1 MSVSFETVCVLI
13 ITSLNTKFMA
23 GLDSLL
29 AKSLG
34 ASIEDNLGGDT
45 LHKIDN
51 RLFEKYGVTINQA
64 ILDFQ
69 KVDTVLREFFG
80 SGADGLEKKIFET
93 VCTLEKSKTNDQEWM
108 TVEDQFLTRVIL
120 EAFGDDDKK
129 QILTALLEQPRIIS
143 EVLTICNVPQ
153 TSGYRKINWLIDN
166 GLLTTRSFITT
177 SDGKRVN
184 KYMPVFE
191 NIKINI
197 VKNKVTVTV
206 QLNKESMNHSSLI
219 PLIRNYR

>member
-1 MSVSFETVCVLI
+1 
-13 ITSLNTKFMA
+13 MA

-29 AKSLG
+29 ARSVG
-34 ASIEDNLGGDT
+34 AAIEDNLGEDA

-51 RLFEKYGVTINQA
+51 RLFEKYGITINQA

-69 KVDTVLREFFG
+69 KLDGVLREFFG
-80 SGADGLEKKIFET
+80 AGADGLEKKIFET

-120 EAFGDDDKK
+120 EAFGDDRKE
-129 QILTALLEQPRIIS
+129 ILTALLEQPRIIS
-143 EVLTICNVPQ
+143 DVLNICKIPQ

-166 GLLTTRSFITT
+166 GLLTVHGFITT
-177 SDGKRVN
+177 PDGKRVN
-184 KYMPVFE
+184 KYIPVFE

-197 VKNKVTVTV
+197 VKNKVTVKV
-206 QLNKESMNHSSLI
+206 QLNKESMNNSLLI
-219 PLIRNYR
+219 PLLQNYR

>member
-1 MSVSFETVCVLI
+1 MSVCFETVSLLI
-13 ITSLNTKFMA
+13 ITRENTSLMA

-29 AKSLG
+29 ARSVG
-34 ASIEDNLGGDT
+34 AAIEDNLGEDA

-51 RLFEKYGVTINQA
+51 RLFEKYGITINQA

-69 KVDTVLREFFG
+69 KLDGVLREFFG
-80 SGADGLEKKIFET
+80 AGADGLEKKIFET

-120 EAFGDDDKK
+120 EAFGDDRKE
-129 QILTALLEQPRIIS
+129 ILTALLEQPRIIS
-143 EVLTICNVPQ
+143 DVLNICKIPQ

-166 GLLTTRSFITT
+166 GLLTIHGFITT
-177 SDGKRVN
+177 PDGKRVN
-184 KYMPVFE
+184 KYIPVFE

-197 VKNKVTVTV
+197 VKNKVTVKV
-206 QLNKESMNHSSLI
+206 QLNKESMNNSLLI
-219 PLIRNYR
+219 PLLQNYR

>member
-1 MSVSFETVCVLI
+1 
-13 ITSLNTKFMA
+13 MA

-34 ASIEDNLGGDT
+34 AAIEDNLGEDT

-51 RLFEKYGVTINQA
+51 RLFEKYGITINQA

-69 KVDTVLREFFG
+69 KLDGVLREFFG
-80 SGADGLEKKIFET
+80 SEADGLEKKIFET
-93 VCTLEKSKTNDQEWM
+93 VCTLEKSKTSDQEWM

-120 EAFGDDDKK
+120 EAFGDDRKE
-129 QILTALLEQPRIIS
+129 ILTALLEQPRIIS
-143 EVLTICNVPQ
+143 DVLSICKIPQ

-166 GLLTTRSFITT
+166 GLLTIHGFITT
-177 SDGKRVN
+177 PDGKRVN
-184 KYMPVFE
+184 KYIPVFE

-197 VKNKVTVTV
+197 VKNKVTVKV
-206 QLNKESMNHSSLI
+206 QLNKESMNNSLLI
-219 PLIRNYR
+219 PLLQNYR

>member
-1 MSVSFETVCVLI
+1 MRIPHL
-13 ITSLNTKFMA
+13 MA

-29 AKSLG
+29 ARSLG
-34 ASIEDNLGGDT
+34 ASIEDNLGENT

-51 RLFEKYGVTINQA
+51 RLFEKYGITINQA

-69 KVDTVLREFFG
+69 KLDSVLREYFG
-80 SGADGLEKKIFET
+80 AGADGLEKKIFET
-93 VCTLEKSKTNDQEWM
+93 VCTLEKSKTNDMEWM
-108 TVEDQFLTRVIL
+108 TVEDQFLTTIIL

-129 QILTALLEQPRIIS
+129 QMLTALLEQPLIIS
-143 EVLTICNVPQ
+143 EVLSICNIPQ

-166 GLLTTRSFITT
+166 GLLTIDGFITT

-184 KYMPVFE
+184 KYIPVFE

-197 VKNKVTVTV
+197 VKNKVTVKV
-206 QLNKESMNHSSLI
+206 QLNKESVNSSLLM
-219 PLIRNYR
+219 PLIQNYR

>member
-1 MSVSFETVCVLI
+1 MYVCFVTVSLLI
-13 ITSLNTKFMA
+13 ITRENTSLMA

-29 AKSLG
+29 ARSVG
-34 ASIEDNLGGDT
+34 AAIEDNLGEDA

-51 RLFEKYGVTINQA
+51 RLFEKYGITINQA

-69 KVDTVLREFFG
+69 KLDGVLREFFG
-80 SGADGLEKKIFET
+80 AGADGLEKKIFET

-120 EAFGDDDKK
+120 EAFGDDRKE
-129 QILTALLEQPRIIS
+129 ILTVLLEQPRIIS
-143 EVLTICNVPQ
+143 DVLSICKIPQ

-166 GLLTTRSFITT
+166 GLLTIHGFITT
-177 SDGKRVN
+177 PDGKRVN
-184 KYMPVFE
+184 KYIPVFE

-197 VKNKVTVTV
+197 VKNKVTVKV
-206 QLNKESMNHSSLI
+206 QLNKESMNNSLLI
-219 PLIRNYR
+219 PLLQNYR

>member
-1 MSVSFETVCVLI
+1 MSVFFEDASRLI
-13 ITSLNTKFMA
+13 VVHENTTLMA

-29 AKSLG
+29 ARSLG
-34 ASIEDNLGGDT
+34 ASIEDNLGENT

-51 RLFEKYGVTINQA
+51 RLFEKYGITINQA

-69 KVDTVLREFFG
+69 KLDNVLREYFG
-80 SGADGLEKKIFET
+80 AGADGLEKKIFET
-93 VCTLEKSKTNDQEWM
+93 VCTLEKSKTNDMEWM
-108 TVEDQFLTRVIL
+108 TVEDQFLTTIIL

-129 QILTALLEQPRIIS
+129 QMLTALLEQPLIIS
-143 EVLTICNVPQ
+143 EVLSICNIPQ

-166 GLLTTRSFITT
+166 GLLTIHGFITT

-184 KYMPVFE
+184 KYIPVFE

-197 VKNKVTVTV
+197 VKNKVTVKV
-206 QLNKESMNHSSLI
+206 QLNKESMNNSLLI
-219 PLIRNYR
+219 PLIQNYR

>member
-1 MSVSFETVCVLI
+1 MSVCFETVSLLI
-13 ITSLNTKFMA
+13 ITRENTSLMA

-29 AKSLG
+29 ARSVG
-34 ASIEDNLGGDT
+34 AAIEDNLGEDA

-51 RLFEKYGVTINQA
+51 RLFEKYGITINQA

-69 KVDTVLREFFG
+69 KLDGVLREFFG
-80 SGADGLEKKIFET
+80 AGADGLEKKIFET

-120 EAFGDDDKK
+120 EAFGDDRKE
-129 QILTALLEQPRIIS
+129 ILTALLEQPRIIS
-143 EVLTICNVPQ
+143 DVLNICKIPQ

-166 GLLTTRSFITT
+166 GLLTVHGFITT
-177 SDGKRVN
+177 PDGKRVN
-184 KYMPVFE
+184 KYIPVFE

-197 VKNKVTVTV
+197 VKNKVTVKV
-206 QLNKESMNHSSLI
+206 QLNKESMNNSLLI
-219 PLIRNYR
+219 PLLQNYR

>member
-1 MSVSFETVCVLI
+1 
-13 ITSLNTKFMA
+13 MA

-29 AKSLG
+29 ARSLG
-34 ASIEDNLGGDT
+34 AAIEDNLGEDA

-51 RLFEKYGVTINQA
+51 RLFEKYGITINQA

-69 KVDTVLREFFG
+69 KLDGVLREFFG
-80 SGADGLEKKIFET
+80 AGADGLEKKIFET

-129 QILTALLEQPRIIS
+129 EILTALLEQPRIVS
-143 EVLTICNVPQ
+143 EVLCICNIPQ

-166 GLLTTRSFITT
+166 GLLTTRGFITT
-177 SDGKRVN
+177 PDGKRVN
-184 KYMPVFE
+184 KYIPVFE

-197 VKNKVTVTV
+197 VKNKVTVKV
-206 QLNKESMNHSSLI
+206 QLNKESMNNSLLI
-219 PLIRNYR
+219 PLIQNYR

>member
-1 MSVSFETVCVLI
+1 MSVCFETVSLLI
-13 ITSLNTKFMA
+13 ITRENTSLMA

-29 AKSLG
+29 ARSVG
-34 ASIEDNLGGDT
+34 AAIEDNLGEDA

-51 RLFEKYGVTINQA
+51 RLFEKYGITINQA

-69 KVDTVLREFFG
+69 KLDGVLREFFG
-80 SGADGLEKKIFET
+80 AGADGLEKKIFET

-120 EAFGDDDKK
+120 EAFGDDRKE
-129 QILTALLEQPRIIS
+129 ILTVLLEQPRIIS
-143 EVLTICNVPQ
+143 DVLSICKIPQ

-166 GLLTTRSFITT
+166 GLLTTHGFITT
-177 SDGKRVN
+177 PDGKRVN
-184 KYMPVFE
+184 KYIPVFE

-197 VKNKVTVTV
+197 VKNKVTVKV
-206 QLNKESMNHSSLI
+206 QLNKESMNNSLLI
-219 PLIRNYR
+219 PLLQNYR

>member
-1 MSVSFETVCVLI
+1 MYVCFVTVSLLI
-13 ITSLNTKFMA
+13 ITRENTSLMA

-29 AKSLG
+29 ARSVG
-34 ASIEDNLGGDT
+34 AAIEDNLGEDA

-51 RLFEKYGVTINQA
+51 RLFEKYGITINQA

-69 KVDTVLREFFG
+69 KLDGVLREFFG
-80 SGADGLEKKIFET
+80 AGADGLEKKIFET

-120 EAFGDDDKK
+120 EAFGDDRKE
-129 QILTALLEQPRIIS
+129 ILTALLEQPRIIS
-143 EVLTICNVPQ
+143 DVLNICKIPQ

-166 GLLTTRSFITT
+166 GLLTIHGFITT
-177 SDGKRVN
+177 PDGKRVN
-184 KYMPVFE
+184 KYIPVFE

-197 VKNKVTVTV
+197 VKNKVTVKV
-206 QLNKESMNHSSLI
+206 QLNKESMNNSLLI
-219 PLIRNYR
+219 PLLQNYR

>member
-1 MSVSFETVCVLI
+1 MYVRFKTVSLLI
-13 ITSLNTKFMA
+13 ITRENTSLLA

-29 AKSLG
+29 ARSLG
-34 ASIEDNLGGDT
+34 AAIEDNLGEDA

-51 RLFEKYGVTINQA
+51 RLFEKYGITINQA

-69 KVDTVLREFFG
+69 KLDGVLREFFG
-80 SGADGLEKKIFET
+80 AGADGLEKKIFET
-93 VCTLEKSKTNDQEWM
+93 VCTLEKSKTSDQEWM

-120 EAFGDDDKK
+120 EAFGDDRKE
-129 QILTALLEQPRIIS
+129 ILTALLEQPRIIS
-143 EVLTICNVPQ
+143 DVLSICKIPQ

-166 GLLTTRSFITT
+166 GLLTIHGSITT

-184 KYMPVFE
+184 KYIPVFE

-197 VKNKVTVTV
+197 VKNKVTVKV
-206 QLNKESMNHSSLI
+206 QLNKESMNNSLLI
-219 PLIRNYR
+219 PLLQNYR

>member
-1 MSVSFETVCVLI
+1 
-13 ITSLNTKFMA
+13 MA

-34 ASIEDNLGGDT
+34 AAIEDNLGEDT

-69 KVDTVLREFFG
+69 KLDDVLREFFG
-80 SGADGLEKKIFET
+80 AGADGLEKKIFET

-129 QILTALLEQPRIIS
+129 QILTALLEQPRIVS
-143 EVLTICNVPQ
+143 EVLSICNIPQ

-166 GLLTTRSFITT
+166 GLLATHGFITT
-177 SDGKRVN
+177 PDGKRVN
-184 KYMPVFE
+184 KYIPIFE

-206 QLNKESMNHSSLI
+206 QLNKESMNSSLLI
-219 PLIRNYR
+219 PLIQNYT